1 MERLISE
8 RLDRSQ
14 RTREHSPDII
24 LPTQLQRAALSVW
37 ESEEC
42 ILLTHKKSLIPRMQS
57 RSLVPLQTSKAVSA
71 PGAAKPLVGRKGE
84 QERY

>member
-24 LPTQLQRAALSVW
+24 LPAQRVALSVW